1 MKNYLRQWAV
11 LALFFTLA
19 GVAGCSSK
27 GGDMA
32 GEAAAPASAG
42 YSSAEQ
48 GKASGRLLVWTAS
61 FSLEV
66 VDLAKA
72 QAQLTERM
80 LALGGYVEE
89 KSDYGSY
96 SQSLVYRVP
105 KDAFATAL
113 GDVEQ
118 SGKVLSRHV
127 KGEDVTEQ
135 YVDVETRLRNNI
147 ALRDRLRDLLGK
159 AKDIKDILQIESEL
173 NRIQSE
179 IDSMEA
185 RMRILKDQIQMS
197 TLRVELRQQEA
208 EKPATIY
215 GPLGYLYK
223 GTAWFV
229 TKLFIIRE

>member
-11 LALFFTLA
+11 LALLFTLA
-19 GVAGCSSK
+19 GVTGCSSK
-27 GGDMA
+27 GGEMA
-32 GEAAAPASAG
+32 SEAAAPATAG

-48 GKASGRLLVWTAS
+48 GKASGRLLVWTAN

-66 VDLAKA
+66 ADLNKA

-105 KDAFATAL
+105 KDAFASAL

>member
-1 MKNYLRQWAV
+1 MKSYLRQWAV
-11 LALFFTLA
+11 LAMFLMLA
-19 GVAGCSSK
+19 GVAGCSSS
-27 GGDMA
+27 GGGMA
-32 GEAAAPASAG
+32 GEGAAPAAAA
-42 YSSAEQ
+42 YSSPMQ
-48 GKASGRLLVWTAS
+48 GKASGRLLVWTAN

-66 VDLAKA
+66 ADLAKA

-89 KSDYGSY
+89 KSDYGSS

-147 ALRDRLRDLLGK
+147 ALRDRLKDLLGK
-159 AKDIKDILQIESEL
+159 ARDIKDILQIESEL

-223 GTAWFV
+223 GTEWFV